1 MNDKEIISEN
11 IQTQKEKKFETE
23 TEKENPIAFNKLK
36 ELLDSKSITYTLIEV
51 NILFLTCI
59 LLIKLQ

>member
-1 MNDKEIISEN
+1 MNDKEKISEN
-11 IQTQKEKKFETE
+11 IQTQKEKEFETE
-23 TEKENPIAFNKLK
+23 TEKENPITFNKLK